1 MSIVD
6 QEHRKAIYAAMR
18 RSSKREYIRAEM
30 VRLGFW
36 PEDAPAPTTPQEVTQ
51 RRSEIHAEIQRL
63 RAQSRQLHNERRL
76 RREALRARL
85 AASCERRAET
95 IERQLARRRER
106 AAAWRERKKR
116 EILYL
121 GEGVSGGLG
130 RREHE
135 PQKLFK
141 AGLPVLSDAE
151 TLARAMGTSVG
162 ELRFLAFARK
172 VSTVGHY
179 RTFRIAKK
187 RGGHRVISAPM
198 PRLKAAQHWILGHV
212 LEKVPPH
219 EAAHGFRKG
228 RDVVTNARPHVGAD
242 VVINMDLKDF
252 FPTITYRRVKGMF
265 KGMGYSEEVATIFG
279 LLCSAQTTREVKI
292 DGRSWHV
299 GEGERRAPQGAPT
312 SPAIANLLCRKL
324 DARLDGLARAMGYTY
339 TRYADD
345 LTFSGSGE
353 RARDGV
359 GALLGAARRVVAD
372 EGFVVHPEK
381 TRVMRKGSR
390 QEVTGV
396 VVNARP
402 TVERKMVRRL
412 RAVIRQIELDG
423 PAGKTWGESADV
435 VAGVCGYAAWVKMV
449 DPERGTELL
458 ARAQALRARY
468 GAASAALSGAPL
480 EVGELPGA
488 AAGEGDEDWWK
499 VW

>member
-1 MSIVD
+1 
-6 QEHRKAIYAAMR
+6 
-18 RSSKREYIRAEM
+18 
-30 VRLGFW
+30 
-36 PEDAPAPTTPQEVTQ
+36 
-51 RRSEIHAEIQRL
+51 
-63 RAQSRQLHNERRL
+63 
-76 RREALRARL
+76 
-85 AASCERRAET
+85 
-95 IERQLARRRER
+95 
-106 AAAWRERKKR
+106 
-116 EILYL
+116 
-121 GEGVSGGLG
+121 
-130 RREHE
+130 
-135 PQKLFK
+135 
-141 AGLPVLSDAE
+141 
-151 TLARAMGTSVG
+151 
-162 ELRFLAFARK
+162 
-172 VSTVGHY
+172 
-179 RTFRIAKK
+179 
-187 RGGHRVISAPM
+187 
-198 PRLKAAQHWILGHV
+198 
-212 LEKVPPH
+212 
-219 EAAHGFRKG
+219 
-228 RDVVTNARPHVGAD
+228 
-242 VVINMDLKDF
+242 
-252 FPTITYRRVKGMF
+252 
-265 KGMGYSEEVATIFG
+265 
-279 LLCSAQTTREVKI
+279 
-292 DGRSWHV
+292 
-299 GEGERRAPQGAPT
+299 
-312 SPAIANLLCRKL
+312 
-324 DARLDGLARAMGYTY
+324 MGYTY

-353 RARDGV
+353 RTRDGV

-458 ARAQALRARY
+458 ARAQALGARY